1 MSLFTSERASFLLY
15 RALGVATGKYHKKQ
29 ALLGICNR
37 GSPPPRALFA
47 AMNGFVTFTAHRVG
61 SYICHRVMHVL
72 VQMQI

>member
-1 MSLFTSERASFLLY
+1 
-15 RALGVATGKYHKKQ
+15 
-29 ALLGICNR
+29 LGICNR